1 MPWKMAAALTYTEPL
16 VQGMGMG
23 RGVHERT
30 KGVPG
35 RRSPEK
41 SNLKTMPMI
50 PRPRCLHENR
60 NGGRRFHYLLRGFTH
75 YLIFNEI
82 AMDMVHGIIHGAQR
96 KAVKIPS

>member
-23 RGVHERT
+23 REVHERT
-30 KGVPG
+30 KGAPG

-50 PRPRCLHENR
+50 KRTAPAVFAREQE
-60 NGGRRFHYLLRGFTH
+60 RRSTLSLSTTRLYPLF
-75 YLIFNEI
+75 IFL
-82 AMDMVHGIIHGAQR
+82 MKSSWTWFMV
-96 KAVKIPS
+96 

>member
-23 RGVHERT
+23 RGLHERT

-50 PRPRCLHENR
+50 AYRA
-60 NGGRRFHYLLRGFTH
+60 RGVCTRTGTAVDAF
-75 YLIFNEI
+75 
-82 AMDMVHGIIHGAQR
+82 IIYY
-96 KAVKIPS
+96 P